1 MISTPTS
8 QRFDFQKLEVYK
20 KAKTF
25 HVECNA
31 ILRACKNQRHV
42 KDQLARASYSIVLN
56 IAEGSGRMSPNDR
69 RHFFTMARASI
80 FECVAIFDIM
90 LLENQIDSHQ
100 HEKKMEVSI
109 ELSKMLFAMVRNLSE
124 KIRG

>member
-1 MISTPTS
+1 MNVTPTQ
-8 QRFDFQKLEVYK
+8 QRFDFQKLEVYR
-20 KAKTF
+20 KAQIF

-31 ILRACKNQRHV
+31 ILRICKYERHV

-56 IAEGSGRMSPNDR
+56 IAEGSGRMTPNDR
-69 RHFFTMARASI
+69 RHFFTIARASI

-90 LLENQIDSHQ
+90 LIENQIDSQ
-100 HEKKMEVSI
+100 LHEKLMQLSI

>member
-31 ILRACKNQRHV
+31 ILRACRNQRHV

-69 RHFFTMARASI
+69 RNFFTMARASI

-100 HEKKMEVSI
+100 HEKQMEVSI

>member
-1 MISTPTS
+1 
-8 QRFDFQKLEVYK
+8 
-20 KAKTF
+20 
-25 HVECNA
+25 
-31 ILRACKNQRHV
+31 
-42 KDQLARASYSIVLN
+42 
-56 IAEGSGRMSPNDR
+56 MSPNDR

-90 LLENQIDSHQ
+90 LLENQIGSHQ
-100 HEKKMEVSI
+100 HEKQMEVSI

>member
-1 MISTPTS
+1 MNVTPIQ
-8 QRFDFQKLEVYK
+8 QRFDFQKLEVYR
-20 KAKTF
+20 KAQIF

-31 ILRACKNQRHV
+31 ILRICKYERHV

-56 IAEGSGRMSPNDR
+56 IAEGSGRMTPNDR
-69 RHFFTMARASI
+69 RHFFTIARASI

-90 LLENQIDSHQ
+90 LLENQIDSQ
-100 HEKKMEVSI
+100 LHEKLMQLSI

>member
-56 IAEGSGRMSPNDR
+56 IAEGSGRMSPNDIL
-69 RHFFTMARASI
+69 HFFTMARASI
-80 FECVAIFDIM
+80 LECVAIFDIM
-90 LLENQIDSHQ
+90 LLENQIESHQ
-100 HEKKMEVSI
+100 HEKQMELSI